1 MPVKDP
7 VLIAEAAH
15 DRRTFAGAEH
25 AQELVSGRL
34 DTEIDKVWNEVLS
47 GEHDREIFE
56 SSYVDTELM
65 GRVGRIAACGYGAQF
80 RAIIPATD
88 LNDLRLQI
96 TDYVE
101 DCAKLR
107 IER

>member
-1 MPVKDP
+1 MPTKDP

-15 DRRTFAGAEH
+15 DRRTFAGAEQ
-25 AQELVSGRL
+25 AQELTGAQL
-34 DTEIDKVWNEVLS
+34 DTAIDEVWDEVLD

-65 GRVGRIAACGYGAQF
+65 GRVGRIAACGYGKQF

-107 IER
+107 IE